1 MNPLN
6 HVAIIMDGNGRWG
19 LKHKNSRNAGHKAG
33 LNTVESIIK
42 QSIKNK
48 IKYLTLFAFSTE
60 NWKRPKKEINY
71 LFNLLENFLIN
82 TLNDFHKQNIKLKI
96 IGSKNFSKKLNLLLN
111 LAEKKTSK
119 NSKIQINLA
128 LNYGAKLELISA
140 IKKLQK
146 NKGKIN
152 EKNIEKFL
160 YTKNIPDP
168 DLMIRTGNT
177 KRLSNFLLW
186 QLAYSEIFFEKK
198 MWPDFNDKDYLKI
211 IKDCLVASSIFYMKL
226 GPYKII
232 KKKF

>member
-33 LNTVESIIK
+33 LNTVERVIK

-82 TLNDFHKQNIKLKI
+82 KIDDLHKQNIKLKI
-96 IGSKNFSKKLNLLLN
+96 IGTKNFSKKLNLLLN

-128 LNYGAKLELISA
+128 LNYGAKFELISA

-146 NKGKIN
+146 NKDKIN

-198 MWPDFNDKDYLKI
+198 MWPDFTDKDYLRI
-211 IKDCLVASSIFYMKL
+211 IKE
-226 GPYKII
+226 YKNLKRNFGKI
-232 KKKF
+232 